1 MRYLADVLL
10 VAWGGVAARKF
21 RTGLIALGPFLGV
34 VAIVAILGVSR
45 SAKAQAREAI
55 RELGADLV
63 VVEAGG
69 AISDGTSGLPTEA
82 VERVRRVPGVESVAA
97 LAFLDGVAVSPTAA
111 TAAQSIDT
119 AVIRVYTSDA
129 SLVRLLAAPVR
140 HGRFLNTTDDA
151 GRPVAVA
158 GAGAARRL
166 GLLPGEMRSILVGG
180 QVVGVVGVLEHLSLL
195 PDLDDAMFVASSYG
209 ATLVHDVGPTQLL
222 VKTDESAANT
232 VANLLTAAIT
242 YGVGE
247 VPSVRV
253 PTQLLAARAEV
264 DRTFE
269 VTVIAMGLLSL
280 AIGRPRYSQC
290 VDDLCVAAGRRNRH
304 PACARPHP
312 ICSWAAIP
320 CRIGLRWRDRR
331 SRWCHDGGGYSVSR
345 GSAQRL
351 AGLARSACGRCK
363 PVHRTRCLVVGGCP
377 PGVARVS
384 FGTTC
389 HPARELSQWTGISF
403 EASIV
408 PRHRRRHTNTQRL
421 RTARSHR
428 PIAAPL

>member
-10 VAWGGVAARKF
+10 VAWGGVGARKF

-166 GLLPGEMRSILVGG
+166 GLLPGEMRSILVGD

-280 AIGRPRYSQC
+280 AIGGLGVANVLTISVLQRGAEIGIRRALGHTRFAVGLQFLAESGFVGAIGGVAGVTTGAGTAFLVARLSDWPVSLDPS
-290 VDDLCVAAGRRNRH
+290 VVVGSLCISLVVALLAGVH
-304 PACARPHP
+304 PA
-312 ICSWAAIP
+312 
-320 CRIGLRWRDRR
+320 LRA
-331 SRWCHDGGGYSVSR
+331 SR
-345 GSAQRL
+345 L
-351 AGLARSACGRCK
+351 EPL
-363 PVHRTRCLVVGGCP
+363 
-377 PGVARVS
+377 
-384 FGTTC
+384 GTL
-389 HPARELSQWTGISF
+389 RES
-403 EASIV
+403 
-408 PRHRRRHTNTQRL
+408 
-421 RTARSHR
+421 
-428 PIAAPL
+428 